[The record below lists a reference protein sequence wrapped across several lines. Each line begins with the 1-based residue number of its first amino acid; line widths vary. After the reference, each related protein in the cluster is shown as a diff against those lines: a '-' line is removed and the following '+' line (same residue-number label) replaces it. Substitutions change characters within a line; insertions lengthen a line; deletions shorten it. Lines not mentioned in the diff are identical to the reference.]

1 MTIMI
6 FEKIRALIAEQFG
19 VDEDSITMETNVLE
33 DLEADSLDI
42 VELSMAMESEFNLD
56 EMKEEDLKGLRTVG
70 DLVDLVA
77 KNIG

>member
-1 MTIMI
+1 MI

-19 VDEDSITMETNVLE
+19 VDEESITMETNVLE

-56 EMKEEDLKGLRTVG
+56 EMQEEDLKGLRTVG
-70 DLVDLVA
+70 DLVELVS
-77 KNIG
+77 KSVN

>member
-1 MTIMI
+1 MI

>member
-1 MTIMI
+1 MI

-19 VDEDSITMETNVLE
+19 IDEDSITMETNVLE